1 MGTAH
6 DRTAK
11 TVRQAELSQS
21 RTKRNG
27 GQPKATAGF
36 AARASALSQL
46 QAVLDNGRQLE
57 ESAGNGSPADRAQA
71 RGLADLTLRRLGQI
85 DDLLMRFVDRPPKS
99 AGQHI
104 LRLMTAEL
112 VFNQTSPHAAV
123 DIAVRLAKS
132 NASTRRLSGLI
143 NAVGRRLAEQG
154 ADIAATQNAADLN
167 MPDWLAKRFTEDWDA
182 EVAREIAA
190 AHLEPAPHDLTLKNP
205 ADGEALAQELR
216 GTILL
221 NGSLRLADRPQI
233 SALPG
238 YAEGAWWVQDAA
250 AAIPAMLTRAGP
262 GKRVLDLCAAPGG
275 KTMQLAA
282 AGADVTALDVSQ
294 RRLKRLAQNLERTG
308 LSATTV
314 AADAL
319 TWQPDTPFDAILLD
333 APCSATGT
341 IRRHPDLPHREEHID
356 LESLLELQQ
365 ALLSKAAGWLAP
377 GGTLI
382 YCTCSLFRSEG
393 EDQIERFLQQDGPMA
408 IDPVTE
414 ADGVPADMITEQG
427 YFRSSPQQWRDI
439 GGIDGFFAAR
449 LKLRA

>member
-154 ADIAATQNAADLN
+154 ADIVATQDAAELN
-167 MPDWLAKRFTEDWDA
+167 MPDWLADRLAEDWGPA
-182 EVAREIAA
+182 TARAIAT
-190 AHLEPAPHDLTLKNP
+190 AHLEPAPHDLTLRNP

-216 GTILL
+216 GTILP
-221 NGSLRLADRPQI
+221 NGSLRLSDRPQI

-238 YAEGAWWVQDAA
+238 YSEGAWWVQDAA
-250 AAIPAMLTRAGP
+250 AAIPAALTRAGP

-282 AGADVTALDVSQ
+282 TGADVTALDVSQ
-294 RRLKRLAQNLERTG
+294 RRLKRLAQNLDRTG
-308 LSATTV
+308 LSAATV
-314 AADAL
+314 VADAL
-319 TWQPDTPFDAILLD
+319 SWQPDAPFDAILLD

-341 IRRHPDLPHREEHID
+341 IRRHPDLPHRGEHID
-356 LESLLELQQ
+356 FGALLELQQ
-365 ALLSKAAGWLAP
+365 SLLRKAAGWLAP

-393 EDQIERFLQQDGPMA
+393 EDQIAQVLQGSPA
-408 IDPVTE
+408 SVDPITTD
-414 ADGVPADMITEQG
+414 DGVPDEMITEQG
-427 YFRSSPQQWRDI
+427 YFRSGPHQWHNI
-439 GGIDGFFAAR
+439 GGVDGFFAAR
-449 LKLRA
+449 LKLN